1 MKVEIYKQLL
11 QKLKQN
17 GKILFSNNKF
27 YFLGIDN
34 GVLDNFD
41 DLLIKG
47 NLKTK
52 KSPSIVLFRR
62 KQKEEVNNNQ
72 KECNNLLKR
81 IENCI
86 DDSAI
91 TSIVFGKDII
101 KDIKNVIK
109 EKNSTH
115 LRLYN
120 DENEIKI
127 SLFDYRQFITRTRIL
142 RQKSVQIFN
151 LPTSEEKV
159 EIFSKTFSAS
169 SFNIL
174 PTKDLWVRI
183 NRNNVISFTDEDTDT
198 SYLLSE
204 QEVNEP
210 ICNFV
215 NTKINKPITFIFT
228 NLSEQNIGDDVQDTI

>member
-27 YFLGIDN
+27 YFQGIDN

-81 IENCI
+81 IENSI

-101 KDIKNVIK
+101 KDIKNVIR

-210 ICNFV
+210 ICNFI
-215 NTKINKPITFIFT
+215 NTKINKPVTFIFT
-228 NLSEQNIGDDVQDTI
+228 NLSEQNIDGDVQDTI

>member
-27 YFLGIDN
+27 YFQGIDN

-81 IENCI
+81 IENSI

-101 KDIKNVIK
+101 KDIKNIIR

-215 NTKINKPITFIFT
+215 NTKINKPVTFIFT
-228 NLSEQNIGDDVQDTI
+228 NLSEQNIDGDVQDTI

>member
-1 MKVEIYKQLL
+1 
-11 QKLKQN
+11 
-17 GKILFSNNKF
+17 
-27 YFLGIDN
+27 
-34 GVLDNFD
+34 
-41 DLLIKG
+41 
-47 NLKTK
+47 
-52 KSPSIVLFRR
+52 
-62 KQKEEVNNNQ
+62 
-72 KECNNLLKR
+72 
-81 IENCI
+81 
-86 DDSAI
+86 
-91 TSIVFGKDII
+91 
-101 KDIKNVIK
+101 
-109 EKNSTH
+109 
-115 LRLYN
+115 
-120 DENEIKI
+120 
-127 SLFDYRQFITRTRIL
+127 LFDYRQFITRTRIL

-215 NTKINKPITFIFT
+215 NTKINKPVTFIFT
-228 NLSEQNIGDDVQDTI
+228 NLSEQNIDGDVQDTV

>member
-27 YFLGIDN
+27 YFQGIDN

-81 IENCI
+81 IENSI

-101 KDIKNVIK
+101 KDIKNVIR

-215 NTKINKPITFIFT
+215 NAKINKPVTFIFT
-228 NLSEQNIGDDVQDTI
+228 NLSEQNIDGDVQDTV

>member
-1 MKVEIYKQLL
+1 MKEEIYKGLL
-11 QKLKQN
+11 TKLKQN

-27 YFLGIDN
+27 YLQGIDDD
-34 GVLDNFD
+34 VLNNFD

-47 NLKTK
+47 NLKKK

-81 IENCI
+81 IENSI

-215 NTKINKPITFIFT
+215 NTKINKPVTFIFT
-228 NLSEQNIGDDVQDTI
+228 NLSEQNIDGDVQDTI